1 MSSDI
6 ARGMMRR
13 LQEDRDRMDFI
24 EHERV
29 SVRRLSDLVSSQSGK
44 PWVVVPYDRSYTVIA
59 NGRTARA
66 AIDNAMKAK
75 VKP

>member
-29 SVRRLSDLVSSQSGK
+29 SVRRLSDLVSSGSGT

-59 NGRTARA
+59 SGRTAREA
-66 AIDNAMKAK
+66 LDIAMGRK
-75 VKP
+75 KP